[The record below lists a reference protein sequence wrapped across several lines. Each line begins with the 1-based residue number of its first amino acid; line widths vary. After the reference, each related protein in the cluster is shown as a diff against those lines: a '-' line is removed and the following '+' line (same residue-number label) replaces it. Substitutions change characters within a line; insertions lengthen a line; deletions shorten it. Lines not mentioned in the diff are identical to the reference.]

1 MHTPS
6 KTREWST
13 SINCIPDYGESSK
26 IDTIYEKIK
35 IQSSKDNVLQSLCE
49 YISEIFDAELYNS
62 MLKLD
67 HVPIATK

>member
-1 MHTPS
+1 MKKLRFKVL
-6 KTREWST
+6 KTT
-13 SINCIPDYGESSK
+13 FYK
-26 IDTIYEKIK
+26 
-35 IQSSKDNVLQSLCE
+35 VCE